1 QPAKTIHVSIGLIDI
16 WRLNNPR
23 ESQKLTAKW
32 INQAY
37 HSVYNSKKRGTSILI
52 SKNIPFSHISTLA
65 DPEGSYIIVTGSIGK
80 DTMTLANIYSPN
92 TDSQSFFHSLFAAL
106 SKFPN
111 SCVILGGDF
120 NITLDSHMDRSSSTS
135 TKKSNRPSTLLKQ
148 YMSDYGLIDIWRL
161 NNPIQ
166 NPSQNPNNRPQT
178 PLYGSQTKQH
188 LHTLHN
194 HNGQSHPRPLVLPPN
209 PKLLDKCTR

>member
-1 QPAKTIHVSIGLIDI
+1 MLLQITITSWNVRGISSPAKRTKI
-16 WRLNNPR
+16 LNHLYKIKSNICFLQETHLTEG

-65 DPEGSYIIVTGSIGK
+65 DPEGCYTIVTGSIGK
-80 DTMTLANIYSPN
+80 DTMTLANIY
-92 TDSQSFFHSLFAAL
+92 AL

-135 TKKSNRPSTLLKQ
+135 TNKSNRK
-148 YMSDYGLIDIWRL
+148 RL
-161 NNPIQ
+161 Q
-166 NPSQNPNNRPQT
+166 GT
-178 PLYGSQTKQH
+178 
-188 LHTLHN
+188 
-194 HNGQSHPRPLVLPPN
+194 
-209 PKLLDKCTR
+209 